1 MPFGPSCEY
10 SDFQECVDRNRDRDD
25 PDAYCAAIQKRTE
38 EHCMQNR
45 GIYAVWRENS
55 KILNG
60 SAVLSDERPPRL
72 RLARPVARQAKPW
85 YRITAKA
92 EDGGGEDDR
101 DEPTTDGDTTIIDIY
116 DEIGWFGTGAADFV
130 RDLRQV
136 ATPKIELHINSPGG
150 DVFDAV
156 AIYTSLRQHKAQ
168 VHVIVDSLAASAASF
183 IAMAGD
189 KITAM
194 ANAMMMI
201 HDPLGL
207 VIGNAADMRE
217 LADLL
222 DKHGDNIAAIY
233 AGRAGGKVE
242 DWRAAMLAETWYLA
256 DEAYAA
262 GLVDEVDDADGRPI
276 EDAWDL
282 TVFTRAEPSVAAV
295 ATEPPPVPVPTPE
308 PEPAEE
314 ADAARG
320 KDAPPAS
327 AAAPSDNSR
336 SRSYLGE
343 TAPWYLP
350 SPHRQE
356 TAR

>member
-1 MPFGPSCEY
+1 
-10 SDFQECVDRNRDRDD
+10 
-25 PDAYCAAIQKRTE
+25 
-38 EHCMQNR
+38 
-45 GIYAVWRENS
+45 
-55 KILNG
+55 
-60 SAVLSDERPPRL
+60 
-72 RLARPVARQAKPW
+72 
-85 YRITAKA
+85 
-92 EDGGGEDDR
+92 
-101 DEPTTDGDTTIIDIY
+101 
-116 DEIGWFGTGAADFV
+116 
-130 RDLRQV
+130 
-136 ATPKIELHINSPGG
+136 
-150 DVFDAV
+150 VFDAV